1 MSHSHLQSFGQTG
14 KEGHAHLH
22 LIKDFCFLLLFL
34 CQFLMK
40 EIVAY
45 HPGDKNYQSRDVQQF
60 CPDGKIPR
68 WQHRDVLRIDFS
80 TYLSFTIY
88 DTNREMIVAI
98 RQTIVD
104 NINISRLQIIP
115 VMITAL
121 QLVCID
127 SRRMISKR
135 KVCKL
140 QAKTVLIALEHQFLT
155 TLIPWFAIHDNAR
168 QNQPVE
174 FI

>member
-1 MSHSHLQSFGQTG
+1 
-14 KEGHAHLH
+14 
-22 LIKDFCFLLLFL
+22 
-34 CQFLMK
+34 
-40 EIVAY
+40 
-45 HPGDKNYQSRDVQQF
+45 
-60 CPDGKIPR
+60 
-68 WQHRDVLRIDFS
+68 
-80 TYLSFTIY
+80 
-88 DTNREMIVAI
+88 
-98 RQTIVD
+98 
-104 NINISRLQIIP
+104 
-115 VMITAL
+115 MITAL

-174 FI
+174 FLRRKNRIRANLNKAIITTHHHFMGRLAVANGKWSNGRDDKAHALSFTADDATLITGYSPYLAIHITHGTYLAPYLPLL